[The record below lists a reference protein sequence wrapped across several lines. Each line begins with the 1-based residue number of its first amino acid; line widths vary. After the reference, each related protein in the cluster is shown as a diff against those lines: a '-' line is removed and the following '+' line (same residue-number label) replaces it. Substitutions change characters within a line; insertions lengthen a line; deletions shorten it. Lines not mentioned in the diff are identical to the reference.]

1 MKTTLKLLSI
11 LLVFTALSSCKKD
24 KKETAE
30 AKFTV
35 KEKNTAA
42 KSLKKLPSTVS
53 FDFTR
58 AVVGVK
64 KVKFEREV
72 NGDDQDYK
80 YKGNYSFDILTGTST
95 PPLPTVEIEPGVYH
109 KLKVKFDNVL
119 PTGNTL
125 EIDGTATVGGV
136 NFKFEFTSKDDTEYE
151 VENPSGLP
159 VNPGDAVTFVLQ
171 IDLESLFTGVDF
183 ATATVDADG
192 VIRINE
198 NSNSNL
204 QDLIEENFDDVMDF
218 DED

>member
-11 LLVFTALSSCKKD
+11 LLVLTALSSCKKD
-24 KKETAE
+24 KNQTAE
-30 AKFTV
+30 ANFTV
-35 KEKNTAA
+35 KEKNTSA
-42 KSLKKLPSTVS
+42 KSLNKLPSPIS

-125 EIDGTATVGGV
+125 EVEGTATVGGV
-136 NFKFEFTSKDDTEYE
+136 DFKFEFTSKDDSEYE
-151 VENPSGLP
+151 VENPKGLP
-159 VNPGDAVTFVLQ
+159 VNPGDAVSFVLQ
-171 IDLESLFTGVDF
+171 IDLKSLFSGVDF
-183 ATATVDADG
+183 TTASVDADG

-198 NSNSNL
+198 NSNPNL
-204 QDLIEENFDDVMDF
+204 QDLIEENFDNVMDF

>member
-1 MKTTLKLLSI
+1 MKTTIKLLSI
-11 LLVFTALSSCKKD
+11 LLVLTALSSCKKD
-24 KKETAE
+24 KNQTAE
-30 AKFTV
+30 ANFTI

-42 KSLKKLPSTVS
+42 KSLNKAYSPIS
-53 FDFTR
+53 FNFTK

-80 YKGNYSFDILTGTST
+80 YNGNYSFDILSGTST

-125 EIDGTATVGGV
+125 EINGTATIGGV
-136 NFKFEFTSKDDTEYE
+136 NFRFEFISKDDSEYE
-151 VENPSGLP
+151 VENPNGLP
-159 VNPGDAVTFVLQ
+159 VNPDDAVTFVLQ
-171 IDLESLFTGVDF
+171 IDLASLFSGVDF
-183 ATATVDADG
+183 TTATVDADG

-204 QDLIEENFDDVMDF
+204 QDLIEENFDDIMDF